1 MTAIGEETLMRIPAL
16 VILTIFTVLTA
27 APAMA
32 QTYGGNGPI
41 CLQRYQWGGS
51 RSIYCDYSSMAQCQA
66 TASGLSAMCVTNPY
80 YSNAQVPR
88 DPAYRPQRRAY

>member
-1 MTAIGEETLMRIPAL
+1 MRVLAL
-16 VILTIFTVLTA
+16 SILTIFAVLTA
-27 APAMA
+27 APADA

-41 CLQRYQWGGS
+41 CLERYQWGGS

-80 YSNAQVPR
+80 YSNAREPR
-88 DPAYRPQRRAY
+88 EPSYRRARRGY